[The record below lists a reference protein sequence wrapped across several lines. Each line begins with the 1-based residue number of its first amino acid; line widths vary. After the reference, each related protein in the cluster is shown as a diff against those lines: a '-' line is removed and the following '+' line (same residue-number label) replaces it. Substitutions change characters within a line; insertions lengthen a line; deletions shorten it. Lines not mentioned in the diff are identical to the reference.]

1 MDTIKAI
8 KDSGLAPNEVWFIST
23 LILIGVLTAFFWI
36 IAAFFKGYLNEQKDS
51 RIQMSISIA
60 QLTKIVDKLEVV
72 QERHTKE
79 IDSNSEEIKELQKQ
93 KQRPR

>member
-23 LILIGVLTAFFWI
+23 LILIGILTVFFWI
-36 IAAFFKGYLNEQKDS
+36 ITAFLKGYLNEQKES
-51 RIQMSISIA
+51 RAQMAVSIA
-60 QLTKIVDKLEVV
+60 QLAKIVDKLEVV

-79 IDSNSEEIKELQKQ
+79 IDSNSEEIKELQK
-93 KQRPR
+93 KRRP

>member
-8 KDSGLAPNEVWFIST
+8 KDSGLAPGEVWFIAT
-23 LILIGVLTAFFWI
+23 MILIGILTVFFWI
-36 IAAFFKGYLNEQKDS
+36 ITAFLKGYLNEQKDN
-51 RIQMSISIA
+51 RTQMAISIA
-60 QLTKIVDKLEVV
+60 QLTKIVDRLEVV

-93 KQRPR
+93 KRRP